1 MSIVAP
7 FKSNKPLLSVFYV
20 TVFYAGCHAVITQ
33 TLYPHMATMTHVK
46 RKIITEPPGPAAR
59 RIIDIIKRNCYY
71 STFTYP
77 LVIAD
82 GRGCLIQDVDGNLFL
97 DFTSNIGSCPLGY
110 SHPEIM
116 DVLAGYSKNGAH
128 KIAGQDFYCKEHA
141 ELSQK
146 VMSIVPEGFKA
157 FFINSGAE
165 AVENAIKIAY
175 RKTSKETPSTLP
187 GISCINAFHGR
198 TLGALSFTF
207 SKPVQKTRFPQ
218 LPVLRIK
225 FCTSDGDPEVDAAEK
240 LLRENNKVA
249 FILSEVVQGEGGY
262 NIASR
267 KFIQTLRKCAD
278 RHGVPLILDEVQS
291 GMGRTGKWWAFEH
304 YGVRPDIM
312 SAAKALQVGMAAY
325 DDRLDPGERGAL
337 SSTWGGGS
345 RIDMA
350 VGAKIIE
357 VIKKDKLLR
366 NAAIMGEKLKKGII
380 SELSGKKN
388 SRIIDV
394 RGLGLM
400 IGIEFGTKADRDAK
414 LNRAFKK
421 GLLLLPAGQK
431 AMRVIPPLIITEKEA
446 DEGLHI
452 MSEAFLSG

>member
-1 MSIVAP
+1 MVTIGVRSKIV
-7 FKSNKPLLSVFYV
+7 
-20 TVFYAGCHAVITQ
+20 
-33 TLYPHMATMTHVK
+33 
-46 RKIITEPPGPAAR
+46 TEPPGPAAR
-59 RIIDIIKRNCYY
+59 RVIDIVKGNCYD

-82 GRGCLIQDVDGNLFL
+82 GTGSFLQDVDGNLFL

-116 DVLAGYSKNGAH
+116 EVLAEQSKSGAH

-141 ELSQK
+141 ELSER
-146 VMSIVPEGFKA
+146 VSSVIPLGFRM

-165 AVENAIKIAY
+165 AVENAIKLAY
-175 RKTSKETPSTLP
+175 KKMSAVTPSMLP
-187 GISCINAFHGR
+187 GVSCVNAFHGR

-207 SKPVQKTRFPQ
+207 SKPVQKKGYPE

-225 FCTSDGDPEVDAAEK
+225 FCTSDSDPEIDAAEK
-240 LLRENNKVA
+240 LLSENKVA

-262 NIASR
+262 NFASR
-267 KFIQTLRKCAD
+267 QFMQNLRKCAD

-291 GMGRTGKWWAFEH
+291 GMGRTGRWWAFEH

-325 DDRLDPGERGAL
+325 DCRLDPGEPGAL

-350 VGAKIIE
+350 VGSRIIE
-357 VIKKDKLLR
+357 VIKKNRLLD
-366 NAAIMGEKLKKGII
+366 NASAMGARLKNGLQELVGKG
-380 SELSGKKN
+380 GMA
-388 SRIIDV
+388 DV

-400 IGIEFGTKADRDAK
+400 IGIEFDSKQDRDER
-414 LNRAFKK
+414 LTRAFKK

-431 AMRVIPPLIITEKEA
+431 AMRVIPPLTITEEELE
-446 DEGLHI
+446 EGLGL
-452 MSEAFLSG
+452 MSQVLSS

>member
-1 MSIVAP
+1 MVTTRVRSKIV
-7 FKSNKPLLSVFYV
+7 S
-20 TVFYAGCHAVITQ
+20 
-33 TLYPHMATMTHVK
+33 
-46 RKIITEPPGPAAR
+46 EPPGLAAR
-59 RIIDIIKRNCYY
+59 RIIDVVKRNCYD

-82 GRGCLIQDVDGNLFL
+82 GIGCFLQDVDGNSFL

-116 DVLAGYSKNGAH
+116 QVLAEQSKNGAH

-141 ELSQK
+141 ELSDR
-146 VMSIVPEGFKA
+146 VSSIIPQGLRT

-165 AVENAIKIAY
+165 AVENAIKVAY
-175 RKTSKETPSTLP
+175 RKMSATTPSTLP
-187 GISCINAFHGR
+187 GLSCINAFHGR

-207 SKPVQKTRFPQ
+207 SKPVQKKGYPE

-225 FCTSDGDPEVDAAEK
+225 FCTDDSDPEIDAAEK
-240 LLRENNKVA
+240 LLAKDKVA
-249 FILSEVVQGEGGY
+249 FIISEVVQGEGGY

-267 KFIQTLRKCAD
+267 KFIQNLRRCAD
-278 RHGVPLILDEVQS
+278 KHGVPLILDEVQS
-291 GMGRTGKWWAFEH
+291 GMGRTGRWWAFEH

-312 SAAKALQVGMAAY
+312 SAAKALQVGMTAY
-325 DDRLDPGERGAL
+325 DSRLDPGEQGAL

-350 VGAKIIE
+350 VGSKIIE
-357 VIKKDKLLR
+357 VIKKDRLLD
-366 NAAIMGEKLKKGII
+366 NATAMGTKLKKGLQ
-380 SELSGKKN
+380 ELAGKGGLA
-388 SRIIDV
+388 DV

-400 IGIEFGTKADRDAK
+400 IGIEFESKQNRDERLTK
-414 LNRAFKK
+414 AFKK

-431 AMRVIPPLIITEKEA
+431 AMRVIPPLTITEEEVH
-446 DEGLHI
+446 EGLEL
-452 MSEAFLSG
+452 MEQVLSG